1 MDKCKGGEDT
11 RTTSITGRLSGRGRE
26 SYKRKMVG
34 YRLRISQEIKRK
46 ISSLRQF
53 LSLLSFLY
61 VVSEALTKHF
71 ALIQRLKTIALLN
84 VMTKCRNVSYENHE
98 VPAQQAQMFDIP
110 KLKS

>member
-11 RTTSITGRLSGRGRE
+11 SRLSITERLSGRGRE
-26 SYKRKMVG
+26 SYKRRM
-34 YRLRISQEIKRK
+34 RLRIYREIKLK
-46 ISSLRQF
+46 ISNLRQF

-71 ALIQRLKTIALLN
+71 ALLQRLKTIALLN

-98 VPAQQAQMFDIP
+98 VPAH
-110 KLKS
+110 

>member
-11 RTTSITGRLSGRGRE
+11 SRLSITGRLSGRGRE
-26 SYKRKMVG
+26 SYKRRMDG

-46 ISSLRQF
+46 IRDLRQF

-71 ALIQRLKTIALLN
+71 ALTQRLKTIALLN
-84 VMTKCRNVSYENHE
+84 VMTKCRNVSYKIHE
-98 VPAQQAQMFDIP
+98 VPAQ
-110 KLKS
+110 